1 MNVKS
6 TIFQLACY
14 TTRQIYFLMCS
25 LFRLIEVLINKMLEE
40 IGESFTEVEQA
51 LTHGIVPF
59 IALRLLP
66 RKSKL
71 KP

>member
-1 MNVKS
+1 
-6 TIFQLACY
+6 
-14 TTRQIYFLMCS
+14 MCF

-51 LTHGIVPF
+51 LAHGIVPF
-59 IALRLLP
+59 IALQLLP